1 MASNTIPI
9 PNANPT
15 ATDET
20 LSLNNTDVSSP
31 SFYDLTYFLLL
42 LFPFYF
48 IAILSNFLAIYSIL
62 IARIYRQYLSNVL
75 LAVISIGSLL
85 NAHGQMFLVLLRW
98 ASDADSTQLCSS
110 SYYLRD
116 SGLILIHTHIFILA
130 VERILANLKK
140 HPANRNNNI
149 VQRGHLFLL
158 VLSLIS
164 IILALTIPIYTVKS
178 SSFVSVNR
186 FCVPVDL
193 ESTVQ
198 YLKYKTYLNW
208 IYYAC
213 GHPLLWLSLMILVIF
228 LFRRSTITYST
239 LIPMNQMILLI
250 SLMSC
255 MNIVI
260 QTLFDDVIG
269 INGKLLMTNE
279 NNTPLKLFYW
289 MNFRDWF
296 GMIEKICIGVVFF
309 LFRPEIRQWLKESMD
324 AFRSN
329 PKEVL
334 TPQRLDIRNES
345 EEIYD
350 ETNEGNLQFRAD
362 M

>member
-1 MASNTIPI
+1 MASN
-9 PNANPT
+9 PT
-15 ATDET
+15 AYDET
-20 LSLNNTDVSSP
+20 LSTNNTDSIVP
-31 SFYDLTYFLLL
+31 SNYDLTNFLLL

-48 IAILSNFLAIYSIL
+48 IAILCNFLAIYSIL

-75 LAVISIGSLL
+75 LAIISIGSLL

-98 ASDADSTQLCSS
+98 ANGSDSTQLCSS
-110 SYYLRD
+110 SYYIRD

-140 HPANRNNNI
+140 HPANQTNTI
-149 VQRGHLFLL
+149 VQRAHLFLL

-178 SSFVSVNR
+178 SSFFSVNR
-186 FCVPVDL
+186 FCVPADL
-193 ESTVQ
+193 ESNTQ
-198 YLKYKTYLNW
+198 YMKYKTYLNW

-213 GHPLLWLSLMILVIF
+213 GHPLLWLSLIILVIF
-228 LFRRSTITYST
+228 LFRRTTITYST

-250 SLMSC
+250 SLFSC
-255 MNIVI
+255 INIVI

-269 INGKLLMTNE
+269 INSEQLMTIEDN
-279 NNTPLKLFYW
+279 PPMKLFYW

-296 GMIEKICIGVVFF
+296 GMIEKICIGIVFF
-309 LFRPEIRQWLKESMD
+309 LFRPEIRQWLKESFE

-345 EEIYD
+345 EENYD
-350 ETNEGNLQFRAD
+350 ESNEGNLQFRAD